1 MSQFAGTGVAIITP
15 FDSHGEVDS
24 HALRKVVQHLIT
36 GKVEYLVV
44 LGTTGESP
52 TLSGAEQQQVIEII
66 QDENQGRLP
75 IVLGI
80 GGNNTRAVC
89 EKVEKW
95 TRIFQ
100 PDGILSVSPYYNR
113 PAQEGLYQHYQK
125 IASHTDL
132 PIILYN
138 VPPRTGSNISAETT
152 IRLATDCPNIVA
164 IKEASGDLEQIM
176 NILAN
181 KPADFEVLSGD
192 DLLALPMISCG
203 ATGIISVT
211 ANALPLQFSNMVRA
225 CLKADFAEARKL
237 HYALL
242 PLMQLNFA
250 EGNPVGVKAM
260 MSIQGIC
267 APFVREP
274 LFPASERLIA
284 DMKKELA
291 LA

>member
-15 FDSHGEVDS
+15 FDSQGEVDS
-24 HALRKVVQHLIT
+24 HALRKVVQHLTT

-89 EKVEKW
+89 EQAEKW
-95 TRIFQ
+95 SRLFQ
-100 PDGILSVSPYYNR
+100 PDGILSVSPYYNK
-113 PAQEGLYQHYQK
+113 PAQEGLYKHYQK
-125 IASHTDL
+125 IAAHTDL

-138 VPPRTGSNISAETT
+138 VPSRTGSNISAETT
-152 IRLATDCPNIVA
+152 LRLAIDCPNIVA

-181 KPADFEVLSGD
+181 KPAGFEVLSGD

-203 ATGIISVT
+203 AAGIISVT

-225 CLKADFAEARKL
+225 CLKGDFEEARKL

-242 PLMQLNFA
+242 PLMHLNFA

-260 MSIQGIC
+260 MNIQGIC
-267 APFVREP
+267 ERFVREP
-274 LFPASERLIA
+274 LFPASESLIA

>member
-15 FDSHGEVDS
+15 FDSQGEVDS
-24 HALRKVVQHLIT
+24 HALRKVVQHLTT

-52 TLSGAEQQQVIEII
+52 TLSDAEQQQVIEII

-89 EKVEKW
+89 KKVEKW
-95 TRIFQ
+95 TRLFQ
-100 PDGILSVSPYYNR
+100 PDGILSVSPYYNK
-113 PAQEGLYQHYQK
+113 PAQAGLYEHFHK

-138 VPPRTGSNISAETT
+138 VPARTGSNISAKTT
-152 IRLATDCPNIVA
+152 LRLAIDCPNIVA

-176 NILAN
+176 NILAS

-192 DLLALPMISCG
+192 DLLAMPMISCG
-203 ATGIISVT
+203 AAGIISVT
-211 ANALPLQFSNMVRA
+211 ANALPLQFSDMVRA
-225 CLKADFAEARKL
+225 SLKGNFEEARKL

-260 MSIQGIC
+260 MNIQGIC
-267 APFVREP
+267 ERFVREP
-274 LFPASERLIA
+274 LFPASESLIA

>member
-15 FDSHGEVDS
+15 FDSQGEVDS
-24 HALRKVVQHLIT
+24 HALRKVVQHLTT

-52 TLSGAEQQQVIEII
+52 TLSDSEQHQVIEII

-80 GGNNTRAVC
+80 GGNNTHAVC
-89 EKVEKW
+89 EKAEKW
-95 TRIFQ
+95 TRLFR
-100 PDGILSVSPYYNR
+100 PDGILSVSPYYNK

-152 IRLATDCPNIVA
+152 LRLATDCSNIVA
-164 IKEASGDLEQIM
+164 IKEASGDFEQIM

-203 ATGIISVT
+203 AAGIISVT

-225 CLKADFAEARKL
+225 CLKGDYAEARKL

-242 PLMQLNFA
+242 PLIQLNFA

-260 MSIQGIC
+260 MNIQGIC
-267 APFVREP
+267 ERFVREP
-274 LFPASERLIA
+274 LFPASESLIA